1 MYNPMSLVGKRILV
15 TGASSG
21 LGRACAE
28 MISRLGGELVLVAR
42 DAARLQ
48 QTLEQLDGSGHRM
61 EVFDLSD
68 VEAIPGWMK
77 GVAAGDRPFDGL
89 VHSAGI
95 QITMP
100 IKMMKVTEYERLM
113 TINLT
118 AAYFLAKGFRQRGVY
133 RTPASLVFL
142 SSIAG
147 IAGQTALSAYC
158 ASKAALQGLS
168 RSLALE
174 FVREGVRVNCVS
186 PGLVA
191 TEMAEGMNTGLTS
204 DQLEGIISAHPLGLG
219 QPEDVAHAVVF
230 LLANTGRWIT
240 GSNLVIDGGYTAH

>member
-1 MYNPMSLVGKRILV
+1 MCNPMSLEGKRILV

-28 MISRLGGELVLVAR
+28 MISRLGGEVVLVAR
-42 DAARLQ
+42 DETRLQ
-48 QTLEQLDGSGHRM
+48 QTLERLKGTGHRL
-61 EVFDLSD
+61 EVFDLYD
-68 VEAIPGWMK
+68 VEAIPGWLK
-77 GVAAGDRPFDGL
+77 GLAEGGKPLDGL

-95 QITMP
+95 QITIP
-100 IKMMKVTEYERLM
+100 IKIMKFTEYERLM

-118 AAYFLAKGFRQRGVY
+118 AAYFLAKGFRQRGVC
-133 RTPASLVFL
+133 RAPASLVFL

-174 FVREGVRVNCVS
+174 FAREGVRVNCVS
-186 PGLVA
+186 PGLVE
-191 TEMAEGMNTGLTS
+191 TEMAEAMNKGLTS
-204 DQLEGIISAHPLGLG
+204 DQLEGIISGHPLGLG
-219 QPEDVAHAVVF
+219 RPEDVAHAVAF

>member
-1 MYNPMSLVGKRILV
+1 MYNPMSLAGKRILV

-28 MISRLGGELVLVAR
+28 MISRLGGEVVLVAR
-42 DAARLQ
+42 DELRLQ
-48 QTLEQLDGSGHRM
+48 QTLERLEGSGHRM
-61 EVFDLSD
+61 EVFDLSN

-77 GVAAGDRPFDGL
+77 EVTAEDKPLDGL

-118 AAYFLAKGFRQRGVY
+118 SAYFLAKGFRQRGVY
-133 RTPASLVFL
+133 STPASLVFL
-142 SSIAG
+142 SSTAG
-147 IAGQTALSAYC
+147 LVGQAALSAYC

-168 RSLALE
+168 KSLALE
-174 FVREGVRVNCVS
+174 FSREGIRINCVS
-186 PGLVA
+186 PGLVE
-191 TEMAEGMNTGLTS
+191 TEMVKGLSKEMTQE
-204 DQLEGIISAHPLGLG
+204 QLEMSISAHPLGLG